1 MKYQIGE
8 TDNAPYTHGWQCLG
22 EIVKYI
28 DTDKYLMYN
37 RRHGYFIVTE
47 KQLDDHN

>member
-8 TDNAPYTHGWQCLG
+8 KYYAPYTQGWQCLG